1 MTIRYSGQ
9 LPSTGTVLWSL
20 LAGNP
25 NGKLVQLGYK
35 TLDGEQIAYF
45 YYPFGGR
52 QVNMTAMPDTD
63 TRSEIGM
70 VLLQSGLSEIGPVWW
85 WSSVLN
91 VEGKDVD
98 TCP

>member
-1 MTIRYSGQ
+1 VTIRYSGR
-9 LPSTGTVLWSL
+9 LLSTGTVRWSL

-25 NGKLVQLGYK
+25 KRTLVQLGYK

-45 YYPFGGR
+45 CYPFGGR
-52 QVNMTAMPDTD
+52 QVNMTTMPDTD
-63 TRSEIGM
+63 TPAELGM
-70 VLLQSGLSEIGPVWW
+70 VLPQAGLSELGLVWW